1 MSTSRSSFYERVWHV
16 VAKIPVGRVATY
28 GDIAEYV
35 GTRAAARTV
44 GWAMNAAVGSDLPC
58 HRVVNRNGELTG
70 ARFFETP
77 TVMEERLRSEEVA
90 FDTDG
95 SVVMDT
101 HRWVPAEHL
110 PPARDFLDDGLEDA

>member
-1 MSTSRSSFYERVWHV
+1 MSDSDSFYERVWQV
-16 VAKIPVGRVATY
+16 VAEIPRGSVTTY

-44 GWAMNAAVGSDLPC
+44 GWAMNAAVGSGLPC

-77 TVMEERLRSEEVA
+77 TVMEERLRAEDVR
-90 FDTDG
+90 FLDDG
-95 SVVMDT
+95 SVDMDR
-101 HRWVPAEHL
+101 HRWTPAEHL
-110 PPARDFLDDGLEDA
+110 PPARDFLDDNLESV

>member
-1 MSTSRSSFYERVWHV
+1 MAEPNSFYERVWQV
-16 VAKIPVGRVATY
+16 VAEIPRGSVTTY

-44 GWAMNAAVGSDLPC
+44 GWAMNAAVGSGLPC

-77 TVMEERLRSEEVA
+77 TVMEERLRSEDVR
-90 FDTDG
+90 FHQDG
-95 SVVMDT
+95 SVDIDR
-101 HRWVPAEHL
+101 HRWTPAENL
-110 PPARDFLDDGLEDA
+110 PPARDFLDDNLESA